1 MSRMGAGT
9 LLFFS
14 LLAVYLITASGRI
27 DSGDGLAVFA
37 VSQSLLEGRGA
48 TVSPPDLD
56 EIVLDAQGRPMGR
69 RGDLEIEDGYSI
81 RGRQGNYYSPTGL
94 GQSLWILPLMVLGQI
109 AAAAIHWTNAQWAM
123 QFAASMLFG
132 PVVSASSGLLVYLTG
147 RRLSFAPRTSMALA
161 VVYAFGTMAW
171 VYAKSFFG
179 DSLIALLLLLAFYA
193 LVSYRQDRRSIWL
206 WIGGA
211 SLGYAILTKPAG
223 LINAPILL
231 VYLLFIARTEP
242 RHALW
247 SHLLAFAI
255 PVAIGVGGLMS
266 YNWWRFGSLLDNG
279 YRNSNWTFPFLLGL
293 YGLVASPGKGYLLY
307 NPISLGA
314 IAAAPI
320 FWRRY
325 KPEAWVIIG
334 VIVVNLL
341 FLATYDHWH
350 GGGCWGPRYLLP
362 ITPFAI
368 LPLGSLLEPV
378 SSKRLLNLLL
388 ATLIAG
394 SIVIQIPAVFV
405 NFGRY
410 LQNVYDL
417 SAEQYFQR
425 ITFQAAYS
433 PLIGQWGEMR
443 AVVGNLKDPA
453 RRTEISQ
460 SAFQGGA
467 DMTEAIKVLSMNLPD
482 FWFVYLGF
490 IPGSPQ

>member
-1 MSRMGAGT
+1 MSQIKPGI

-48 TVSPPDLD
+48 AVSPPDLD
-56 EIVLDAQGRPMGR
+56 EIVLDAQGHPLGR
-69 RGDLEIEDGYSI
+69 RGDLGVEDGYSI

-109 AAAAIHWTNAQWAM
+109 VASITRWASVQWAM

-132 PVVSASSGLLVYLTG
+132 PVVSAGGGLLVYLTG
-147 RRLSFAPRTSMALA
+147 RRLSLAPRTAMALA

-171 VYAKSFFG
+171 VYAKSFFA
-179 DSLIALLLLLAFYA
+179 DSLIALLLLLAFYT
-193 LVSYRQDRRSIWL
+193 LVSYRYDRRPVWL

-211 SLGYAILTKPAG
+211 SLGYAILTKPAS
-223 LINAPILL
+223 LINVPVLL
-231 VYLLFIARTEP
+231 VYLLYVARAEP
-242 RHALW
+242 RRALL
-247 SHLLAFAI
+247 SYLLAFAI

-266 YNWWRFGSLLDNG
+266 YNWWRFGSPLDNG

-314 IAAAPI
+314 IAAAPA

-325 KPEAWVIIG
+325 RPEAWVIIG
-334 VIVVNLL
+334 VIAVNLL
-341 FLATYDHWH
+341 FLATFDHWH

-362 ITPFAI
+362 ITSFAI
-368 LPLGSLLEPV
+368 LPLGNLLERV
-378 SSKRLLNLLL
+378 SSKKLLNLLL
-388 ATLIAG
+388 ATLIAC

-410 LQNVYDL
+410 LQSVYDL

-425 ITFQAAYS
+425 IMFQVTYS

-443 AVVGNLKDPA
+443 QVIGNLRDPA
-453 RRTEISQ
+453 TRTEISQ

-482 FWFVYLGF
+482 FWFVYLGS
-490 IPGSPQ
+490 IPDSPH